1 MEIMCSEVAYVD
13 GSVTALS
20 FAQEHD
26 HTVLSI
32 HECAN
37 QEYQNPDD
45 ETPASNP
52 REQIKGRAK
61 VGPDVRVSAEKVLR
75 SFNTWAFKRE
85 QPSDPQLMLQ
95 VIATAIKAQEP
106 IPFVL
111 YWGKGPRHE
120 MAAPETACLDFL
132 SALVSRVRSVYKHG
146 AAIKLILTDTHAEL
160 NGHARHNIHAYFD
173 EIELAAKQRGFET
186 CLLSHLVKAA
196 GVIRPAVPLDE
207 VVTAQTL
214 ASLVAS
220 AQKWYRG
227 NATPEEGA
235 LTYLRMNLI
244 EQRAVEHAF
253 PRSIFV
259 TFNGSDLRCLFP
271 TKLPIFYMY
280 SLRRGVS
287 VKPWFLTAESEKF
300 DFGSVREDPR
310 PLN

>member
-1 MEIMCSEVAYVD
+1 
-13 GSVTALS
+13 
-20 FAQEHD
+20 
-26 HTVLSI
+26 
-32 HECAN
+32 
-37 QEYQNPDD
+37 
-45 ETPASNP
+45 
-52 REQIKGRAK
+52 
-61 VGPDVRVSAEKVLR
+61 
-75 SFNTWAFKRE
+75 
-85 QPSDPQLMLQ
+85 
-95 VIATAIKAQEP
+95 
-106 IPFVL
+106 
-111 YWGKGPRHE
+111 
-120 MAAPETACLDFL
+120 
-132 SALVSRVRSVYKHG
+132 
-146 AAIKLILTDTHAEL
+146 
-160 NGHARHNIHAYFD
+160 
-173 EIELAAKQRGFET
+173 LAAKQRGFET

-196 GVIRPAVPLDE
+196 GDIRPAVPLDE